1 MKHTT
6 RLILFALSL
15 LYAWDPLHATEGSRP
30 KSQKVIDF
38 EGDVVEGINRQ
49 PLGSFNQI
57 SEEDRRRVGAH
68 LYRKRI
74 TFKNEDTA
82 LIRELRMR

>member
-1 MKHTT
+1 MKTAAQ
-6 RLILFALSL
+6 IFLFALGL
-15 LYAWDPLHATEGSRP
+15 LWTWDVLQAAQGARP

-57 SEEDRRRVGAH
+57 SEEDNRRRKPH
-68 LYRKRI
+68 LYRKRK
-74 TFKNEDTA
+74 TFKSEDLV

>member
-1 MKHTT
+1 MKHAA
-6 RLILFALSL
+6 RILLFALSL
-15 LYAWDPLHATEGSRP
+15 LYAWELAHAGEGARP
-30 KSQKVIDF
+30 KSRKVIDF

-57 SEEDRRRVGAH
+57 SELDGRRRKAR
-68 LYRKRI
+68 LYRKRK
-74 TFKNEDTA
+74 TFKSEDLA